1 MEIGRLGGRFGAEV
15 RALDL
20 SAGLDAPARERVNRA
35 FVENLV
41 LCFRDQRFETPEA
54 FLAAATRL
62 GEPMAT
68 VTATYRLPGTKVIE
82 ALTNTATDKRT
93 GDTTPLRRGG
103 SWHTDHSNLE
113 CPPKATVLHAIELPS
128 RGGNTEFTNL
138 QMAHDAL
145 PGALRAMVRGRR
157 AFHAY
162 LSRRAPRKLLTRT
175 KAEEDGSSGC
185 WQPLVRRHPETG
197 RDGLYFNPMR
207 CDDVEGL
214 DREAGDALLDRLHA
228 HADQPAFQYSHRWR
242 LGDVLMWDNRAVL
255 HQATFDFDPAER
267 RYLHRIL
274 LKGDRP
280 IPAA

>member
-1 MEIGRLGGRFGAEV
+1 MEIERLDGPFGTEV
-15 RALDL
+15 VGLDL
-20 SAGLDAPARERVNRA
+20 TDDPDAATLEAVKRA
-35 FVENLV
+35 FVESHV
-41 LCFRDQRFETPEA
+41 LCFRAQRFEAPGD
-54 FLAAATRL
+54 FLAAARLL
-62 GEPMAT
+62 GEPLT
-68 VTATYRLPGTKVIE
+68 SVTATYRLPGLE
-82 ALTNTATDKRT
+82 AIDELTNTATDKRT
-93 GDTTPLRRGG
+93 GDTAPLRRGG

-113 CPPKATVLHAIELPS
+113 CPPKATMLYAIALP
-128 RGGNTEFTNL
+128 RTGGNTEFTSL

-145 PGALRAMVRGRR
+145 PDDLRSMVRGRR

-175 KAEEDGSSGC
+175 KAEEEGSSGC

-207 CDDVEGL
+207 CDDVEGY
-214 DREAGDALLDRLHA
+214 DQAAGDALLDRLYA
-228 HADQPAFQYSHRWR
+228 HADQPRFQYSHRWR

-274 LKGDRP
+274 LKGDEP
-280 IPAA
+280 ISAV